1 MTGPVTPFRCAAAS
15 RARGD
20 ELAGTASTVR
30 SFLLVEH
37 AGSWGVDALR
47 DARLPD
53 GLGAHLAAE
62 GRRHGVR
69 VLLVRRPG
77 ARPEA
82 GPTRV
87 FAARASGPGSWLETA
102 LLDSVDD
109 VRDVDLP
116 ALGAGRPTGL
126 DPMAGPLL
134 AVCTHGRHD
143 ACCAEL
149 GRPVALG
156 LAAGE
161 HADAVWESS
170 HVGGDRFAGNLVVL
184 PRGLYYGGL
193 DAQAAH
199 AVADATTDGRVVL
212 DHLRGRSDLPMP
224 VQAAEVALRRRLGLT
239 GLDDVRPLRTAT
251 DELTDGGMLTARF
264 EATGHGVVEV
274 RVRRELS
281 AASYQLTC
289 SATRDNSVPRYE
301 VVDVRPAG

>member
-1 MTGPVTPFRCAAAS
+1 MTAFRCSAAS

-30 SFLLVEH
+30 SFLLLEH
-37 AGSWGVDALR
+37 PGAWGSDALR

-53 GLGAHLAAE
+53 GLGDHLAAA

-77 ARPEA
+77 RRA
-82 GPTRV
+82 GDGGTRL
-87 FAARASGPGSWLETA
+87 FAARAAGPGSWLETA
-102 LLDSVDD
+102 TLERVED
-109 VRDVDLP
+109 VRDVDLA
-116 ALGAGRPTGL
+116 ALGAGRSPGL
-126 DPMAGPLL
+126 DPVSGPLL

-161 HADAVWESS
+161 HADAVWETS

-193 DAQAAH
+193 DPEAAGV
-199 AVADATTDGRVVL
+199 VADATAAGRVVL

-224 VQAAEVALRRRLGLT
+224 VQAAEVALRRRLGLA
-239 GLDDVRPLRTAT
+239 GLDDVLPRGARTV
-251 DELTDGGMLTARF
+251 DDVVVARF
-264 EATGHGVVEV
+264 DTVGHGLVEV
-274 RVRRELS
+274 RVRRVLS
-281 AASYQLTC
+281 EVPVQLTC
-289 SATRDNSVPRYE
+289 GAQRENPVPRHE
-301 VVDVRPAG
+301 VLDVLPVR

>member
-1 MTGPVTPFRCAAAS
+1 MTADPRGPFRCAAAS

-30 SFLLVEH
+30 SFLLLEH

-53 GLGAHLAAE
+53 GLGAHLATE

-77 ARPEA
+77 ARADGRRP
-82 GPTRV
+82 RV
-87 FAARASGPGSWLETA
+87 FAARAAGAGSWLETGW
-102 LLDSVDD
+102 LDRVDD
-109 VRDVDLP
+109 VRDVDLA

-126 DPMAGPLL
+126 EPTGDPLL

-193 DAQAAH
+193 DAEAAR
-199 AVADATTDGRVVL
+199 AVADATVEGRVVL

-224 VQAAEVALRRRLGLT
+224 AQAAEVALRRHHGLT
-239 GLDDVRPLRTAT
+239 GIDDVRPLGTT
-251 DELTDGGMLTARF
+251 SDEGIVTARF

-274 RVRRELS
+274 RLRRVLS
-281 AASYQLTC
+281 EASYRLTC
-289 SATRDNSVPRYE
+289 SATRDNPLPRHE
-301 VVDVRPAG
+301 VLEIRAPG